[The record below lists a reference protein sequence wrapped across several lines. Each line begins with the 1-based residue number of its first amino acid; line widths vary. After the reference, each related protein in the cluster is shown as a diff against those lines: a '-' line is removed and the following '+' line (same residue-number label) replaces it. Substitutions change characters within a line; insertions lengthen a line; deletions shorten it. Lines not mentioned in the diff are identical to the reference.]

1 MIEKG
6 KFISFEGPD
15 GSGKS
20 TVAKLFYEYLK
31 NNNINTILTREP
43 GGTNNPT
50 AERIR
55 NIVLDSKDLL
65 INSKT
70 EALLF
75 AASRAQHVSDLI
87 LPSIEQG
94 ITVICDRYIDSSL
107 AYQGHA
113 RDLGIEQIYAINKFA
128 TDGLLPDVTFF
139 IDVSTDVG
147 LDRIKNNKRAKS
159 DRLDEESHEMH
170 LKAYEGYQIVLKKW
184 PSRFV
189 IIDGSQSIDNVL
201 GDVINAYQKHF
212 GNLNVV

>member
-128 TDGLLPDVTFF
+128 TDDLLPDVTFF

-170 LKAYEGYQIVLKKW
+170 LKTYEGYQIVLKK
-184 PSRFV
+184 
-189 IIDGSQSIDNVL
+189 
-201 GDVINAYQKHF
+201 
-212 GNLNVV
+212 

>member
-31 NNNINTILTREP
+31 KNNTNVILTREP

-55 NIVLDSKDLL
+55 DIVLDSKDLA
-65 INSKT
+65 INNKT

-87 LPSIEQG
+87 LPSIKQG

-113 RDLGIEQIYAINKFA
+113 RNLGIEQIYAINKFA
-128 TDGLLPDVTFF
+128 TDDLLPDVTFF

-147 LDRIKNNKRAKS
+147 LERIKSNKREKL

-170 LKAYEGYQIVLKKW
+170 LKAYEGYQIILNKW
-184 PSRFV
+184 PSRFI
-189 IIDGSQSIDNVL
+189 IIDGSQSIADVL
-201 GDVINAYQKHF
+201 TDVIDAYHKHF
-212 GNLNVV
+212 GNLNVI

>member
-128 TDGLLPDVTFF
+128 TDDLLPDVTFF

-170 LKAYEGYQIVLKKW
+170 LKAYEGYQIVLKK
-184 PSRFV
+184 
-189 IIDGSQSIDNVL
+189 
-201 GDVINAYQKHF
+201 
-212 GNLNVV
+212 